1 MSGEIPD
8 GGILDVL
15 REIESR
21 RITGRIVF
29 SSPNDALKG
38 EVEIAAGQI
47 ALDQAPMKDGAD
59 PVEVMLK
66 LRSGH
71 YVVHQRLPPL
81 AVTHGDD
88 DHRSGS
94 LEIHVPADLMN
105 YCEQGGLTGTLSF
118 RRQQQHA
125 ELVYEAGELL
135 AIRLDGQEDAD
146 LSDVFA
152 WPDGMFDIVVGQNVR
167 ALVPSEAPP
176 PPPPPA
182 EDDPR
187 DREPTT
193 QFVRP
198 RKPDETGKSF
208 LKVFEVALKDVVA
221 TREKVRPAKRTS
233 PPRPPA
239 PSVRPPPPAMPKIAP
254 HAPRR
259 REQTVRIVYLAGDD
273 ESALAAI
280 DHAARMG
287 TGSRSPEPASI
298 ETREAPPSGE
308 IPIETPKK
316 TEKAKADEPKA
327 APRKPTLAETP
338 KAKVAAGEELPR
350 KPARPRDDE
359 PRATSARVELSPR
372 RDSGRPTP
380 STPPPSPTPSSA
392 GLGML
397 GWSVAVLA
405 LALVVYL
412 VLTRFSPALP

>member
-1 MSGEIPD
+1 MSGEIPE

-29 SSPNDALKG
+29 SSPSDALKG

-47 ALDQAPMKDGAD
+47 ALDQTPMKDGAD
-59 PVEVMLK
+59 PVEVLLK
-66 LRSGH
+66 MRGGH

-135 AIRLDGQEDAD
+135 AIRLDGQDDAD

-167 ALVPSEAPP
+167 ALVPSEPP
-176 PPPPPA
+176 QPAAPPPA

-221 TREKVRPAKRTS
+221 TREKARPAKRTS
-233 PPRPPA
+233 PPRTPA
-239 PSVRPPPPAMPKIAP
+239 PSVRPPAPAMPKIAP

-287 TGSRSPEPASI
+287 GSGSRSPEPASI
-298 ETREAPPSGE
+298 ETREAPPSDE
-308 IPIETPKK
+308 VTIDPPKP
-316 TEKAKADEPKA
+316 EKKSEA
-327 APRKPTLAETP
+327 RKPTIAETP
-338 KAKVAAGEELPR
+338 KAKQAAGDEMPAS
-350 KPARPRDDE
+350 KPKRARDDE
-359 PRATSARVELSPR
+359 PRATSARVELAPR
-372 RDSGRPTP
+372 RDSGRPTS

-412 VLTRFSPALP
+412 VLTRLSPALP